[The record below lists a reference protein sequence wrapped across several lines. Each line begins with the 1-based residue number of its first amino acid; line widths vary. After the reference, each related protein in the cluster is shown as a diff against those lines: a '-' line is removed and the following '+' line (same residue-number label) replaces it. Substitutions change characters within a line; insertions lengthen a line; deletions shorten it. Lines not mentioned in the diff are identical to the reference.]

1 MGCGGLSSVC
11 WDGAP
16 SLLLT
21 SLLPV
26 GTSLSCRSARP
37 STHTHKGLCLNACGR
52 CRWAYQEREL
62 PQRLL
67 GGASGGVAG
76 AGDSTLDLGL
86 LWYLK
91 EALLC

>member
-1 MGCGGLSSVC
+1 M
-11 WDGAP
+11 
-16 SLLLT
+16 
-21 SLLPV
+21 
-26 GTSLSCRSARP
+26 
-37 STHTHKGLCLNACGR
+37 NACGR